1 MSASSIPLKVLF
13 DAIGTTVSLEVSN
26 GELYTGTLSEV
37 QDNMNVLL
45 TSAKKTMKSGRI
57 VEQKSVF
64 VRGST
69 IVFFQLPDAL
79 QTSPALVKAGQAVS
93 NALDD
98 RGDGKGFGAQRAA
111 KRARK

>member
-1 MSASSIPLKVLF
+1 MSTFSIPLKVLF
-13 DAIGTTVSLEVSN
+13 DAIGTTITLEVSN
-26 GELYTGTLSEV
+26 GELYTGTLSEI

-45 TSAKKTMKSGRI
+45 TSAKKTTKSGRT
-57 VEQKSVF
+57 VELKSVF

-79 QTSPALVKAGQAVS
+79 RTSPALLKAGMVVS
-93 NALDD
+93 NALDN

-111 KRARK
+111 KRTRK